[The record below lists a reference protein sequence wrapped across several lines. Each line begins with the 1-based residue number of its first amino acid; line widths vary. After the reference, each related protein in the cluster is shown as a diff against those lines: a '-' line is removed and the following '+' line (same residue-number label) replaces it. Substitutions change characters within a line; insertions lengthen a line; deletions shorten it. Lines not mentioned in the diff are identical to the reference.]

1 MASPSRRI
9 KNFLISIDQL
19 VWVIITLGAGNPDE
33 TISSAAYRYEK
44 MGYTLGRW
52 ARKSIDFIFFWE
64 PEHCRL
70 SYESEVFRLQHQV
83 KLIDAQD
90 LIKHRLAG
98 ERERE
103 RSVQN
108 SKR

>member
-9 KNFLISIDQL
+9 KNFLISVDQL
-19 VWVIITLGAGNPDE
+19 VWVVITLGAGHPDE
-33 TISSAAYRYEK
+33 TISSAAYRYDR
-44 MGYTLGRW
+44 MGSTFGRW

-64 PEHCRL
+64 PDHCRL
-70 SYESEVFRLQHQV
+70 SYESELYRLHHPI
-83 KLIDAQD
+83 KLVDAQD

-103 RSVQN
+103 RSIQN